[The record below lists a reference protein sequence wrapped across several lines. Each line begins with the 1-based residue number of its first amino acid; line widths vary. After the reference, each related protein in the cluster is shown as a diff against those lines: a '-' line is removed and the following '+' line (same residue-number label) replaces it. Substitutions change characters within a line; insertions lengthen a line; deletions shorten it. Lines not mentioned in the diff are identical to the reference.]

1 VVLESAECKA
11 TGGAE
16 VLEGLKGGAKGSAPV
31 QDSVQVPTGEA
42 SRGVAGAGAA
52 GAAGVDVG
60 GGGGLL
66 PAGDGAP
73 DGDLAAA
80 SPGMGGD
87 DAKRRRTMSATLQ
100 V

>member
-1 VVLESAECKA
+1 VVVLESAGCKA

-16 VLEGLKGGAKGSAPV
+16 VPGGLKGGAKGSAPV

-42 SRGVAGAGAA
+42 SRDVAGVAGADV
-52 GAAGVDVG
+52 VDVG
-60 GGGGLL
+60 GGGYGALL

-73 DGDLAAA
+73 DDDLAVA

-87 DAKRRRTMSATLQ
+87 DANRRTMSATLQ
-100 V
+100 A